1 MDRAKGKWRES
12 RYGETRSRRDRAPGS
27 WVRRRGGFS
36 LIEMMIAIVIIMV
49 SMLAMLAMILV
60 SINTN
65 MTNDLRNT
73 AISIAN
79 QTAEAL
85 LALPLDDAELTVD
98 SVHERAPG
106 DAGQNEKGFPDPN
119 QNIRGLQHRYAIE
132 WIAKAPTPNVREVA
146 ITVGYEHKKRGHV
159 YTTVIYKHATL

>member
-1 MDRAKGKWRES
+1 MDRATGKWFESSCAES
-12 RYGETRSRRDRAPGS
+12 RSGRDRAPRP
-27 WVRRRGGFS
+27 WVTRRSGFS
-36 LIEMMIAIVIIMV
+36 LIEMMIAILIIMV
-49 SMLAMLAMILV
+49 SMLALLAMILV

-65 MTNDLRNT
+65 MTNDLRNR

-98 SVHERAPG
+98 VIHERAPG

-132 WIAKAPTPNVREVA
+132 WIATAPTPNVREVA
-146 ITVGYEHKKRGHV
+146 ITVGYEHKKAGHA
-159 YTTVIYKHATL
+159 YTTVIYKHATP